1 MSTNC
6 PSEFPP
12 TALLETDAV
21 LRALVPAHRYLA
33 ELKGLARSIPNEG
46 LLISTLSL
54 QEAQSS
60 SEIENIITTQD
71 ALYKY
76 QNQPQNAD
84 PVSKEVAHYA
94 KGLEIGASQVRASGL
109 LTLNTILAVQEALE
123 GNTAGFRTT
132 PGTILKNLQSGKVV
146 YTPPSPERIPGL
158 MGELEK
164 FIHAESPLD
173 PLVKMALIHHQF
185 ETIHPFYDGNGRT
198 GRIINILYLVKEQLL
213 DTPILYLSRYV
224 SQTKAEY
231 YHGLQQVSDH
241 DEWEPWLVYMLRGV
255 ATTARHT
262 TRLVEGIARLLQKHK
277 QEIRG
282 RYRFY
287 RQDLINNIFRH
298 PYTKVAFV
306 ERDLKV
312 SRATATRYLNT
323 LARDGILTKQRLGRE
338 SYYINHELV
347 DLLFNMPALDVA
359 VV

>member
-1 MSTNC
+1 MGVFT
-6 PSEFPP
+6 
-12 TALLETDAV
+12 LE
-21 LRALVPAHRYLA
+21 
-33 ELKGLARSIPNEG
+33 GLARSIPNED

-76 QNQPQNAD
+76 QIQPHNAD

-94 KGLEIGASQVRASGL
+94 IGLEIGASQVRASGL
-109 LTLNTILAVQEALE
+109 LTLNTLLAVQQALE
-123 GNTAGFRTT
+123 GNTAGFRKT
-132 PGTILKNLQSGKVV
+132 PGTVLKNQRSGELV
-146 YTPPSPERIPGL
+146 YTPPSPERIGEL

-213 DTPILYLSRYV
+213 DTPILYLSRYI

-231 YHGLQQVSDH
+231 YHGLQHARDH
-241 DEWEPWLVYMLRGV
+241 SEWEQWLVYMLKGV

-277 QEIRG
+277 QEIRAN
-282 RYRFY
+282 YKFY
-287 RQDLINNIFRH
+287 SQDLINNIFRH
-298 PYTKVAFV
+298 PYTKVALL
-306 ERDLKV
+306 ERDLNV
-312 SRATATRYLNT
+312 SRATATRYLDA
-323 LARDGILTKQRLGRE
+323 LAKDGILTKHRLGRE
-338 SYYINHELV
+338 NYYINDELV
-347 DLLFNMPALDVA
+347 NLLFNMPALDMA
-359 VV
+359 PR